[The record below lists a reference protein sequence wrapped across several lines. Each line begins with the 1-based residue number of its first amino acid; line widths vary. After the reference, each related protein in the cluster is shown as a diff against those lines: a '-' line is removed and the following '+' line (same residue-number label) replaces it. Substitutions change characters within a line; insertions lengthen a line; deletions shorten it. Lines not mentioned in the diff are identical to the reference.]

1 MALEFLA
8 GLKDVK
14 KNGFVSRADFNSMLD
29 LLEDRI
35 QIDSENA
42 VNAVRSQKE
51 LQSLEHQNSQ
61 VTNGLSV
68 NDKLLSTNN
77 AIIYLIDFVK

>member
-35 QIDSENA
+35 
-42 VNAVRSQKE
+42 
-51 LQSLEHQNSQ
+51 
-61 VTNGLSV
+61 
-68 NDKLLSTNN
+68 
-77 AIIYLIDFVK
+77 